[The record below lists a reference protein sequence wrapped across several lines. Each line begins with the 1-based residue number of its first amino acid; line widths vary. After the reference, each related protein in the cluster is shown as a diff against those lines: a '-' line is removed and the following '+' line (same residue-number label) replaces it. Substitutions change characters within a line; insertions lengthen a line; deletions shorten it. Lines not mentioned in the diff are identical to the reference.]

1 MTVSNESEQQ
11 RWEAFKEGDEVAYTE
26 LYQLHVRAMYRYGL
40 SLVAASEA
48 FVLDCIHDVF
58 TEMWVKRTRLSTPD
72 NVRFYLLRALKTRI
86 MHLLERKE
94 RPYQSL
100 SEADY
105 EDLWAQPDEL
115 EQQEEVA
122 EATSRQERVKL
133 LIAQLPPR
141 QQEALKLRFVENM
154 DYSQIAEALEVN
166 KQSAQ
171 NLVFRAVEKLRG
183 RLLGLILTFSIIF
196 LA

>member
-1 MTVSNESEQQ
+1 MSNESEQQ

>member
-1 MTVSNESEQQ
+1 MSEQTEQQ
-11 RWEAFKEGDEVAYTE
+11 RWDAFKAGDEAAYTE

-58 TEMWVKRTRLSTPD
+58 TEIWVKRTRLSTPD

-105 EDLWAQPDEL
+105 EDLWSQPDEL
-115 EQQEEVA
+115 EQQEDIA
-122 EATSRQERVKL
+122 EATNRQERIKL

-154 DYSQIAEALEVN
+154 DYGQIAEVLEVN

-183 RLLGLILTFSIIF
+183 RLLGLLLTFSIIF